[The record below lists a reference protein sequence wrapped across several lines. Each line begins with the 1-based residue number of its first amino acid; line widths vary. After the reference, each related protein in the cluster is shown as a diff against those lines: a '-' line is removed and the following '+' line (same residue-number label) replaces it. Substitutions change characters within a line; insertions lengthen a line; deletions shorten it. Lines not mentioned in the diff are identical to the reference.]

1 MQSPEL
7 TTTIERSHVTD
18 KNPPSQFFDHQ
29 FVTVM
34 PTLIP
39 TVSVGSSSY
48 SKLTQDE
55 RRKYS
60 KLGTLSCISL
70 ITNKMIG
77 TGLFSTPSIIFK
89 YCNGNV
95 PLYLSLWLLGAIII
109 FSGLVIY
116 LEYALNL
123 PFKNG
128 GEKNYLLR
136 VFRQP
141 KGLWGCIY
149 AFQMVFL
156 GFSSG
161 NSFAFGKYLWFA
173 ITGEQAAD
181 DDWTSKL
188 IGVLCISFCV
198 WLHIK
203 YPNQGTSLFNFL
215 GVFKIFILFL
225 IIAIGCLVAVQ
236 VIEVPA
242 LATAPVHIDQSN
254 NGFYSISVA
263 LLEIVY
269 SFKGWENA
277 NYVLLEV
284 SDPYHVLTLAAPL
297 AVALVTLLYF
307 LVVVSYLIVIP
318 KDELLNSGV
327 LVAGIFFNKV
337 FGESVTSRM
346 LPVLISLLT
355 LGNVMV
361 VSFAHS
367 HVNKELALNNYLP
380 FSKYFEDINHS
391 LILHWAISV
400 IILVG
405 PPSSEI
411 YEFVVNLYI
420 YPGTWINVFISIG
433 IIYLKLN
440 SDKEKWGHYQFVED
454 LEVFDGDALPSTNA
468 MLANPDT
475 RTPESETTDT
485 NSIQSFN
492 PDMSD
497 QSYTEFDL
505 LISEAHSAHFKTS
518 HKSFSA
524 PWVCVVLFLLAN
536 VFLALFPFFPPPK
549 AAGPGALPYW
559 CFPVVGT
566 GCLLLGAVFFYS
578 RAKYYEYKGYGE
590 PLYEED
596 YNPDI

>member
-1 MQSPEL
+1 
-7 TTTIERSHVTD
+7 
-18 KNPPSQFFDHQ
+18 
-29 FVTVM
+29 M

-39 TVSVGSSSY
+39 TVSVDSSSY
-48 SKLTQDE
+48 SKLAPND
-55 RRKYS
+55 RRKYK

-95 PLYLSLWLLGAIII
+95 PLYLSLWLLGAVII

-136 VFRQP
+136 VFRKP

-161 NSFAFGKYLWFA
+161 NSFAFGKYIWFA
-173 ITGEQAAD
+173 ITGEQAAED
-181 DDWTSKL
+181 AWTSKT
-188 IGVLCISFCV
+188 IGVLCITFCV

-236 VIEVPA
+236 VIEIPP
-242 LATAPVHIDQSN
+242 LTKAPVQIDQSA

-277 NYVLLEV
+277 NYVLLEI
-284 SDPYHVLTLAAPL
+284 SDPYHVLTIAAPL

-337 FGESVTSRM
+337 FGESVTSRL

-420 YPGTWINVFISIG
+420 YPGTWINVFISAG
-433 IIYLKLN
+433 IIYLKLY
-440 SDKEKWGHYQFVED
+440 SDKEKWGHYKFVED
-454 LEVFDGDALPSTNA
+454 LEVFDDDFPANHIASLSPDAGS
-468 MLANPDT
+468 D
-475 RTPESETTDT
+475 SS
-485 NSIQSFN
+485 SIQSFN
-492 PDMSD
+492 PDVSD

-524 PWVCVVLFLLAN
+524 PWICVLIFLLAN

-549 AAGPGALPYW
+549 TSGPGALPYW

-578 RAKYYEYKGYGE
+578 RAKYYEHKGYDE
-590 PLYEED
+590 PLYEEE
-596 YNPDI
+596 YNPEL

>member
-1 MQSPEL
+1 
-7 TTTIERSHVTD
+7 
-18 KNPPSQFFDHQ
+18 
-29 FVTVM
+29 M

-39 TVSVGSSSY
+39 TISIGSSSFT
-48 SKLTQDE
+48 KLPSNE

-89 YCNGNV
+89 YCNGDV
-95 PLYLSLWLLGAIII
+95 PLFLSLWLLGALII
-109 FSGLVIY
+109 FSGLLIY
-116 LEYALNL
+116 LEFALNL

-136 VFRQP
+136 VFRKP

-161 NSFAFGKYLWFA
+161 NSFAFGKYLWYA
-173 ITGEQAAD
+173 ISGEQAAED
-181 DDWTSKL
+181 AWISKM
-188 IGVLCISFCV
+188 IGVLCITFCV

-225 IIAIGCLVAVQ
+225 IVAIGSLVAVK
-236 VIEVPA
+236 VIELPQLTTPPVPY
-242 LATAPVHIDQSN
+242 TQSSN
-254 NGFYSISVA
+254 SYYSTSVA

-277 NYVLLEV
+277 NYVLLEI
-284 SDPYHVLTLAAPL
+284 SDPYHVLTIAAPL
-297 AVALVTLLYF
+297 AVTLVTILYF

-346 LPVLISLLT
+346 LPALISLLT

-367 HVNKELALNNYLP
+367 HVNQELALNNYLP
-380 FSKYFEDINHS
+380 FSKYFENINHS
-391 LILHWAISV
+391 LILHWFISV
-400 IILVG
+400 FILVA

-420 YPGTWINVFISIG
+420 YPGTWINLLICLGLIH
-433 IIYLKLN
+433 LKLN
-440 SDKEKWGHYQFVED
+440 ANSEKWGHYKFVED
-454 LEVFDGDALPSTNA
+454 LEVFDNDISPVLPATYGVQSNGNQSPIG
-468 MLANPDT
+468 LQSPSSD
-475 RTPESETTDT
+475 R
-485 NSIQSFN
+485 SIQSFN
-492 PDMSD
+492 PEYSD

-505 LISEAHSAHFKTS
+505 LISETHSAHFKAT

-524 PWVCVVLFLLAN
+524 PWICLVLFLLAN
-536 VFLALFPFFPPPK
+536 TFLALFPFFPPPK
-549 AAGPGALPYW
+549 SSGPGTIPYW

-566 GCLLLGAVFFYS
+566 GCLLMGAIFYYL
-578 RAKYYEYKGYGE
+578 RAKYYEYKNLD
-590 PLYEED
+590 PPTYEED
-596 YNPDI
+596 YNPEL

>member
-1 MQSPEL
+1 
-7 TTTIERSHVTD
+7 
-18 KNPPSQFFDHQ
+18 
-29 FVTVM
+29 M

-39 TVSVGSSSY
+39 TVSIGSSTF
-48 SKLTQDE
+48 SKLPSDE

-95 PLYLSLWLLGAIII
+95 PLYLSLWLLGAVII

-116 LEYALNL
+116 LEFALNL

-136 VFRQP
+136 VFRVP

-173 ITGEQAAD
+173 ISGEPTAD
-181 DDWTSKL
+181 DDWTSKS
-188 IGVLCISFCV
+188 IGVLCITFCV

-225 IIAIGCLVAVQ
+225 IVAIGSLVAVN
-236 VIEVPA
+236 VIEVPG
-242 LATAPVHIDQSN
+242 TSSPQPVLVQPSTSS
-254 NGFYSISVA
+254 FYSVSVA

-284 SDPYHVLTLAAPL
+284 SDPYHVLTIAAPL
-297 AVALVTLLYF
+297 AVALVTILYF

-318 KDELLNSGV
+318 KDELLSSGV
-327 LVAGIFFNKV
+327 LVAGIFFNKI
-337 FGESVTSRM
+337 FGESVTSRL

-367 HVNKELALNNYLP
+367 HVNQELAMNNYLP
-380 FSKYFEDINHS
+380 FSEYFKDINHS
-391 LILHWAISV
+391 LVLHWAISV
-400 IILVG
+400 FILVG

-411 YEFVVNLYI
+411 YEFVVNLYV
-420 YPGTWINVFISIG
+420 YPGTWINVFISAG
-433 IIYLKLN
+433 LIYLKFN
-440 SDKEKWGHYQFVED
+440 SDKERWGHYSYFED
-454 LEVFDGDALPSTNA
+454 LEVFDTDIPAA
-468 MLANPDT
+468 V
-475 RTPESETTDT
+475 TPPRYLGSIGAQAASPTDSS
-485 NSIQSFN
+485 SIQSFV
-492 PDMSD
+492 PPTDD
-497 QSYTEFDL
+497 SYTEFDL
-505 LISEAHSAHFKTS
+505 LILETHSSHFRSS
-518 HKSFSA
+518 HQSFSA
-524 PWVCVVLFLLAN
+524 PWACVIIFLLAN
-536 VFLALFPFFPPPK
+536 VFLALLPFFPPPK
-549 AAGPGALPYW
+549 SAGPGALPYW

-566 GCLLLGAVFFYS
+566 GSLLAGAAFFYL
-578 RAKYYEYKGYGE
+578 RAAYYKRNGKDA
-590 PLYEED
+590 PLYEEE
-596 YNPDI
+596 YNPEL

>member
-1 MQSPEL
+1 
-7 TTTIERSHVTD
+7 
-18 KNPPSQFFDHQ
+18 
-29 FVTVM
+29 M

-39 TVSVGSSSY
+39 TISIGSSSY
-48 SKLTQDE
+48 SKLSRNE

-95 PLYLSLWLLGAIII
+95 PLFLSLWILGAVII
-109 FSGLVIY
+109 FSGLLVY

-161 NSFAFGKYLWFA
+161 NSFAFGKYLWYA
-173 ITGEQAAD
+173 ISGELVD
-181 DDWTSKL
+181 DDNWTSKS
-188 IGVLCISFCV
+188 IGVLCVTFCI
-198 WLHIK
+198 WLHIQ

-225 IIAIGCLVAVQ
+225 IVGIGCLVAVD
-236 VIEVPA
+236 VIQLPPLPEPSFKMEQ
-242 LATAPVHIDQSN
+242 TPSSFH
-254 NGFYSISVA
+254 SISIA
-263 LLEIVY
+263 LLEVVY

-277 NYVLLEV
+277 NYVLQEI
-284 SDPYHVLTLAAPL
+284 SDPYHVLTIAAPL
-297 AVALVTLLYF
+297 AVALVTILYF

-337 FGESVTSRM
+337 FGESFTSRL

-367 HVNKELALNNYLP
+367 HVNQELALNNYLP

-391 LILHWAISV
+391 LLLHWAISV
-400 IILVG
+400 LILVG

-420 YPGTWINVFISIG
+420 YPGTWINIFICSG
-433 IIYLKLN
+433 LIYLKIN
-440 SDKEKWGHYQFVED
+440 ANQEKWGHYRFFED
-454 LEVFDGDALPSTNA
+454 LEVYDRDEVVPVVHISPDGLPSSPA
-468 MLANPDT
+468 ADSL
-475 RTPESETTDT
+475 
-485 NSIQSFN
+485 SIQSFN
-492 PDMSD
+492 PEVSD

-505 LISEAHSAHFKTS
+505 LISDSVSTHFKAS
-518 HKSFSA
+518 HNSFSA
-524 PWVCVVLFLLAN
+524 PWICLGLFLAAN
-536 VFLALFPFFPPPK
+536 VFLALLPFFPPPNS
-549 AAGPGALPYW
+549 GGTGALPYW

-566 GCLLLGAVFFYS
+566 GCLLLGAVFFYLR
-578 RAKYYEYKGYGE
+578 RAYYGKKGLE
-590 PLYEED
+590 APVYEEE
-596 YNPDI
+596 YNPEL

>member
-1 MQSPEL
+1 
-7 TTTIERSHVTD
+7 
-18 KNPPSQFFDHQ
+18 
-29 FVTVM
+29 M

-39 TVSVGSSSY
+39 TVSVDSSSY
-48 SKLTQDE
+48 SKLAPND
-55 RRKYS
+55 RRKYK

-136 VFRQP
+136 VFRKP

-161 NSFAFGKYLWFA
+161 NSFAFGKYIWFA
-173 ITGEQAAD
+173 ITGEQAAED
-181 DDWTSKL
+181 AWTSKT
-188 IGVLCISFCV
+188 IGVLCITFCV

-236 VIEVPA
+236 VIEIPP
-242 LATAPVHIDQSN
+242 LTKAPVQIDQGA

-277 NYVLLEV
+277 NYVLLEI
-284 SDPYHVLTLAAPL
+284 SDPYHVLTIAAPL

-337 FGESVTSRM
+337 FGESVTSRL

-420 YPGTWINVFISIG
+420 YPGTWINVFISAG

-440 SDKEKWGHYQFVED
+440 SDKEKWGHYKFVED
-454 LEVFDGDALPSTNA
+454 LEVFDDDVP
-468 MLANPDT
+468 ANHIASLSPDGG
-475 RTPESETTDT
+475 SD
-485 NSIQSFN
+485 NSSIQSFN
-492 PDMSD
+492 PDVSD

-524 PWVCVVLFLLAN
+524 PWICVLIFLLAN

-549 AAGPGALPYW
+549 TSGPGALPYW

-578 RAKYYEYKGYGE
+578 RAKYYEQKGYDE
-590 PLYEED
+590 PLYEEE
-596 YNPDI
+596 YNPEL

>member
-1 MQSPEL
+1 
-7 TTTIERSHVTD
+7 
-18 KNPPSQFFDHQ
+18 
-29 FVTVM
+29 M
-34 PTLIP
+34 PTMIP
-39 TVSVGSSSY
+39 TVSIGSTSY
-48 SKLTQDE
+48 SKLSPDE

-95 PLYLSLWLLGAIII
+95 PLFLSLWLLGALII

-136 VFRQP
+136 VFKRP

-161 NSFAFGKYLWFA
+161 NSFAFGKYIWFA
-173 ITGEQAAD
+173 ISGELASD
-181 DDWTSKL
+181 DAWASKL
-188 IGVLCISFCV
+188 IGVVCITFCV
-198 WLHIK
+198 WLHVNF
-203 YPNQGTSLFNFL
+203 PNQGTSLFNFL

-225 IIAIGCLVAVQ
+225 IVAIGCLVAVN
-236 VIEVPA
+236 VIELPPLTHVP
-242 LATAPVHIDQSN
+242 LPSTQPSN
-254 NGFYSISVA
+254 SFYSISVA

-277 NYVLLEV
+277 NYVLLEI
-284 SDPYHVLTLAAPL
+284 SDPYHVLTIAAPL
-297 AVALVTLLYF
+297 AVALVTILYF
-307 LVVVSYLIVIP
+307 LVVVSYLVVIP

-337 FGESVTSRM
+337 FGESFTSRI

-367 HVNKELALNNYLP
+367 HVNQELALNNYLP
-380 FSKYFEDINHS
+380 FSKYFENINHS
-391 LILHWAISV
+391 LILHWFISV
-400 IILVG
+400 FILVA

-420 YPGTWINVFISIG
+420 YPGTWINLLICLG
-433 IIYLKLN
+433 LIYLKLN
-440 SDKEKWGHYQFVED
+440 KSYERWGLYNFVED
-454 LEVFDGDALPSTNA
+454 LEVFEDDIPPLHNGYLQSLATHSLGLQSPSS
-468 MLANPDT
+468 
-475 RTPESETTDT
+475 R
-485 NSIQSFN
+485 SIQSFN
-492 PDMSD
+492 PEYSD
-497 QSYTEFDL
+497 QSFTEFDL
-505 LISEAHSAHFKTS
+505 LIETHSAHFRATHKT
-518 HKSFSA
+518 FSA
-524 PWVCVVLFLLAN
+524 PWVCLVLFLLAN
-536 VFLALFPFFPPPK
+536 IFLALFPFFPPPK
-549 AAGPGALPYW
+549 SAGPGALPYW

-566 GCLLLGAVFFYS
+566 GCLLLGAVFFYL
-578 RAKYYEYKGYGE
+578 RAKYYEYKSMD
-590 PLYEED
+590 PPVYEDD
-596 YNPDI
+596 YNPELD